1 MPLDLSAIIDQI
13 NEMAGSVDAE
23 SAGERRQNLVNAWQT
38 LDTAGVNQ
46 RYETAK
52 TSFLLAES
60 RTDYRGRDR
69 FSKVPEDYAVIAA
82 DGSFILPDRHS
93 PARFYVLNTSRV
105 ILGYGQEPFANIG
118 AEPGIYFKPEDLIV
132 PDDPQRTPI
141 DGTVLGF
148 RRAIEELRAVL
159 EGAGKING
167 RPSIALQ
174 DGTLVLWQLQ
184 GQSDPVRRWV
194 LDQFLD
200 VLDGFRER
208 NLPIASYI
216 SSPGAAELMNML
228 RVAVCDFPDH
238 GLTINCDDCRTRPGH
253 TPRCDILPNLPD
265 RFLLEDVARL
275 QPGER
280 TTVYQSRS
288 RVLDAYDR
296 DGSGDQRICFFYLNA
311 GREIGR
317 VEVPRWVAADLD
329 ALDLVHAVIHD
340 QAELGRGY
348 PVALQEAHEAAVLNM
363 ADRRVI
369 EQAVEQALAT
379 SGIVRLTT
387 GKDGSK
393 RGRFI

>member
-1 MPLDLSAIIDQI
+1 MPLDLSAIINQI
-13 NEMAGSVDAE
+13 NALAGSVDAE
-23 SAGERRQNLVNAWQT
+23 AAGQRRQNLVDAWET
-38 LDTAGVNQ
+38 LDTATVNQ

-60 RTDYRGRDR
+60 RTDYRARAR
-69 FSKVPEDYAVIAA
+69 FGNVPDDYAVIAA

-105 ILGYGQEPFANIG
+105 ILGYGEEPFADIG
-118 AEPGIYFKPEDLIV
+118 AEPGIYFEPEDLIV

-148 RRAIEELRAVL
+148 RRAVEELRAGL
-159 EGAGKING
+159 EGADAVSGK
-167 RPSIALQ
+167 PAVALQ

-184 GQSDPVRRWV
+184 GQTDPVRRWV

-200 VLDGFRER
+200 VLDGFRDR
-208 NLPIASYI
+208 NLPVASYI

-228 RVAVCDFPDH
+228 RVAVCDYPDH
-238 GLTINCDDCRTRPGH
+238 GLTINCDDCRTRAGH
-253 TPRCDILPNLPD
+253 TPRCDRLPNLPD
-265 RFLLEDVARL
+265 RFLMEDVARL
-275 QPGER
+275 EPGER

-288 RVLDAYDR
+288 RILDAYDR
-296 DGSGDQRICFFYLNA
+296 DGTGDQRICFFYING

-317 VEVPRWVAADLD
+317 VEIPRWVAADLD
-329 ALDLVHAVIHD
+329 ALDLVHAVVHD

-348 PVALQEAHEAAVLNM
+348 PVALQEAHEAAVLNI
-363 ADRRVI
+363 ADRTTND
-369 EQAVEQALAT
+369 QAVEQALA
-379 SGIVRLTT
+379 SAGIVRLTT